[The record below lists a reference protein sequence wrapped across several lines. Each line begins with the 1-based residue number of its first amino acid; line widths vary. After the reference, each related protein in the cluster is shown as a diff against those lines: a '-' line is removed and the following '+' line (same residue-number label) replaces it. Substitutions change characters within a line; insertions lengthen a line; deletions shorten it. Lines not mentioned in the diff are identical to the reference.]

1 LISGFPFVSECTAGG
16 FIVGE
21 LFILDAGR
29 ADCIVI
35 ITSGD
40 ANTGQTVVID
50 GGTKDYCG
58 RAVLLNFLCSKKIK
72 TIDLLIVTHVHQDHF
87 GGLWHLIDRIHVK
100 RAVLPYG
107 DIELSPD
114 AALLFDRGE
123 CFTEYHDFFGYLAGI
138 HTEILLDY
146 ECAGKEF
153 TLYQNTTV
161 CCRYPD
167 RALPSENAEYI
178 ARLCAG
184 AAPEELKK
192 AAAGYRAT
200 CNAASSIWTLENS
213 SRTIALFA
221 SDSTVETMNR
231 VLPLPRGAPDI
242 LKLSHHGINDGARYF
257 SAGQIR
263 VIAPKKNIVVSTSY
277 EYYEAIQ
284 KTCREACAPSGLE
297 PYYTFSGDFS
307 YLF

>member
-1 LISGFPFVSECTAGG
+1 
-16 FIVGE
+16 VGE

-35 ITSGD
+35 LTPGGT
-40 ANTGQTVVID
+40 NTRRTVVID
-50 GGTKDYCG
+50 GGMKDYSG

-87 GGLWHLIDRIHVK
+87 GGLWHLIDHISIK

-107 DIELSPD
+107 DIELSPE
-114 AALLFDRGE
+114 AALLFDHRE
-123 CFTEYHDFFGYLAGI
+123 CFAEYHDFFGYLAGM

-146 ECAGKEF
+146 ECAGREF
-153 TLYQNTTV
+153 TLYQDVAV

-167 RALPSENAEYI
+167 TALPSENTEYI
-178 ARLCAG
+178 ARLCAC
-184 AAPEELKK
+184 AALEELEE

-200 CNAASSIWTLENS
+200 CNAASSIWTLESS

-231 VLPLPRGAPDI
+231 VLPLPKGTPDI
-242 LKLSHHGINDGARYF
+242 LKLSHHGINSETG
-257 SAGQIR
+257 
-263 VIAPKKNIVVSTSY
+263 
-277 EYYEAIQ
+277 
-284 KTCREACAPSGLE
+284 
-297 PYYTFSGDFS
+297 
-307 YLF
+307 